1 MEFVDLKV
9 ERRTATGKGV
19 ARKLRQRGEIPAIVY
34 GEGEP
39 ILVAANPKSLLR
51 ALETEAGENVILNLT
66 IVNGEELA
74 RKAMVRD
81 VQVDPVSGTVL
92 HADFLAISM
101 ERPIEVDV
109 PVELVGVARGVK
121 DDGGIVDQI
130 LRELKMRCLPRAIPD
145 RIQFDVS
152 ALLIGDVA
160 HVKDL
165 VIPEGVELLTDAE
178 QVLVT
183 VAPPA
188 VEEVEVAA
196 PPEAEV
202 AAVPAGEE
210 APPKEGA
217 PKEGSQKPGGAP
229 EGAAKPQAKAGAKP
243 RPEKE

>member
-9 ERRTATGKGV
+9 ERRSSAGKGV
-19 ARKLRQRGEIPAIVY
+19 ARKLRQRGQIPAIVY

-39 ILVAANPKSLLR
+39 ILVAADPKNLLR
-51 ALETEAGENVILNLT
+51 ALGTEAGENVILNLT
-66 IVNGEELA
+66 IVNGEDVT
-74 RKAMVRD
+74 RKAMVKD

-92 HADFLAISM
+92 HADLLAISM

-109 PVELVGVARGVK
+109 PVELVGVAKGVK

-145 RIQFDVS
+145 KVEFDIS
-152 ALLIGDVA
+152 ALLIGDVV

-165 VIPEGVELLTDAE
+165 VIPGGVELLTDAE
-178 QVLVT
+178 QVVVT

-188 VEEVEVAA
+188 VEEVEVAP
-196 PPEAEV
+196 PPEEEV
-202 AAVPAGEE
+202 AAPAAEE
-210 APPKEGA
+210 APAKEGA
-217 PKEGSQKPGGAP
+217 AKEPVAKPGGAP
-229 EGAAKPQAKAGAKP
+229 EAAAKAGIKP

>member
-9 ERRTATGKGV
+9 ERRSGAGKGV
-19 ARKLRQRGEIPAIVY
+19 ARKLRQRGQIPAIVY

-39 ILVAANPKSLLR
+39 ILVAADPKNLLR
-51 ALETEAGENVILNLT
+51 TLGTEAGENVILNLT
-66 IVNGEELA
+66 IVNGEDVT
-74 RKAMVRD
+74 RKAMVKD

-92 HADFLAISM
+92 HADLLAISM

-109 PVELVGVARGVK
+109 PVELVGVAKGVK

-145 RIQFDVS
+145 KVEFDIS
-152 ALLIGDVA
+152 ALLIGDVV

-165 VIPEGVELLTDAE
+165 VVPDGVELLTDAE
-178 QVLVT
+178 QVVVT

-188 VEEVEVAA
+188 VEEVEVVP
-196 PPEAEV
+196 PPEEEV
-202 AAVPAGEE
+202 AAPAAEE
-210 APPKEGA
+210 APAKEGTA
-217 PKEGSQKPGGAP
+217 KEPVAKPGGAP
-229 EGAAKPQAKAGAKP
+229 EAAAKAGIKP